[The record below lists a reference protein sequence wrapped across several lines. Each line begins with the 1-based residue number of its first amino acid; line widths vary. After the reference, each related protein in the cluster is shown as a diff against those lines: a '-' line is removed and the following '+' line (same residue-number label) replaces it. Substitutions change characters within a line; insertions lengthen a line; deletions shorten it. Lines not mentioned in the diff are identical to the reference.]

1 MHVTVIVL
9 VAFLSFL
16 PARFR
21 GQHCTIPAGDCRPLD
36 IPRPDPNDNEDNLL
50 SSTKEEDLICTR
62 QRDTINL
69 IAKKTFQRKGNQR
82 DWEGSA
88 NESRADHDDG

>member
-36 IPRPDPNDNEDNLL
+36 IPRPDPNDNEDNLE
-50 SSTKEEDLICTR
+50 SSTKEEDLICAR

-69 IAKKTFQRKGNQR
+69 IADQHGV
-82 DWEGSA
+82 GGA
-88 NESRADHDDG
+88 NSTKQNACLRLLMIQ